1 MKYQRGL
8 ERGVVYKAV
17 AEDEDL
23 GLTCPLGPGRN
34 TRCPCATTHYT
45 IHHPLFR
52 IHTTSGQ
59 VFVRTGVHLA
69 PGGRYKALI
78 VAANANSTGA
88 NGDIMVAWG
97 GFPGLTDHLIL
108 NVIVQLPD
116 TLNLLLLFP
125 PQRGTARPIT
135 STITTTTTIN
145 TNKTTTT
152 TTTTN
157 TNKTNTTETTT
168 TNTTNTTETTTTNT
182 ILPTPTPTPT
192 QLEVTTTFDFFT
204 TTYHH
209 PCKFQAVRGVCQ
221 QDRQSGPR
229 SPPSLSFPTSPI
241 HQEERKS
248 QYHPPVSPA
257 ISSPVTV
264 SHTLNA

>member
-1 MKYQRGL
+1 MTAAGL
-8 ERGVVYKAV
+8 VCVPSEVPVTVCPATLDLTVQPTVRPIHDRYRPRFAVREDSVILNSNYEGKLFLMTPRIHQQGVVYKAV
-17 AEDEDL
+17 AEDGDL

-78 VAANANSTGA
+78 VAANANTTGA

-116 TLNLLLLFP
+116 TLNLLLFP
-125 PQRGTARPIT
+125 PQNIVWALSNIIKLLASHGDQTDNNEVSR
-135 STITTTTTIN
+135 
-145 TNKTTTT
+145 
-152 TTTTN
+152 
-157 TNKTNTTETTT
+157 
-168 TNTTNTTETTTTNT
+168 
-182 ILPTPTPTPT
+182 LP
-192 QLEVTTTFDFFT
+192 VTLDLVTKLGE
-204 TTYHH
+204 TYHS
-209 PCKFQAVRGVCQ
+209 ANTYTG
-221 QDRQSGPR
+221 
-229 SPPSLSFPTSPI
+229 
-241 HQEERKS
+241 
-248 QYHPPVSPA
+248 
-257 ISSPVTV
+257 
-264 SHTLNA
+264 

>member
-17 AEDEDL
+17 AADEDL

-116 TLNLLLLFP
+116 TLNLLLFP
-125 PQRGTARPIT
+125 PQI
-135 STITTTTTIN
+135 
-145 TNKTTTT
+145 
-152 TTTTN
+152 
-157 TNKTNTTETTT
+157 
-168 TNTTNTTETTTTNT
+168 
-182 ILPTPTPTPT
+182 
-192 QLEVTTTFDFFT
+192 TTTFDFFT
-204 TTYHH
+204 TTNHH

-221 QDRQSGPR
+221 QDRQNGPR
-229 SPPSLSFPTSPI
+229 SPLSLSFPI

-248 QYHPPVSPA
+248 QYHPPNIVWALSNIIKLLASHGDQTDNNEVSRL
-257 ISSPVTV
+257 PVTLDLV
-264 SHTLNA
+264 TKLGETYHSANTYTG